1 MVNLNQPLP
10 GYLTSKA
17 NIIRLVGF
25 TALFALV
32 FINIYAPFGVETWY
46 NVTRL
51 ELFVYSSLVILTG
64 VLVVV
69 VSRII
74 LYFVSNRVQLTVFQY
89 LVWILGEVFLMA
101 LFYTLYEKL
110 ILSDNRPLETVF
122 GNSVQN
128 TALVL
133 FLPYSVLW
141 LYFSYVDKKGQ
152 IEALRENTGS
162 AFDFKSP
169 MVGFPDEKGVLQLS
183 LLSADILF
191 IEASSNYV
199 VVAYVKKDKVS
210 RFLLRNTMK
219 KLEPELVDYGI
230 IRCHRSFMVNVDRVR
245 LMRKDKTGLVLELD
259 SPENLEIP
267 VTKTYLDALLKI
279 FGQHVGL

>member
-1 MVNLNQPLP
+1 M
-10 GYLTSKA
+10 
-17 NIIRLVGF
+17 VGF

-69 VSRII
+69 ASRIL
-74 LYFVSNRVQLTVFQY
+74 LYFVSGKTQLTVFQY
-89 LVWILGEVFLMA
+89 MLWVVGEVFLMA

-110 ILSDNRPLETVF
+110 ILSDSRPLETVF

-133 FLPYSVLW
+133 ILPYSVLW

-152 IEALRENTGS
+152 IEAMKESTGT
-162 AFDFKSP
+162 AFDLRSP
-169 MVGFPDEKGVLQLS
+169 MVGFSDEKGVLQIS
-183 LLSADILF
+183 LLSSDILF

-199 VVAYVKKDKVS
+199 VVSYVKKDKVS

-219 KLEPELVDYGI
+219 KLEPELADYGI
-230 IRCHRSFMVNVDRVR
+230 IRCHRSFMVNVERVS
-245 LMRKDKTGLVLELD
+245 LMRKDRTGLVLELD